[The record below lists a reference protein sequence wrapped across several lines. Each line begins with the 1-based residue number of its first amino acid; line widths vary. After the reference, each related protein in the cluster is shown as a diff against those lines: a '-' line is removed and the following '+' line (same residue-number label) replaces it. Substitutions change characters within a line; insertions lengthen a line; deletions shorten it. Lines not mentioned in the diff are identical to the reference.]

1 MNQIDSRGLSSGQPH
16 TFRVEGMDCASC
28 AATITKAVGQLPGVF
43 DLKVSIGRETMS
55 LMLDERQTP
64 VDRLEAVVKKLGFR
78 PKILS
83 APASA
88 AAEETAG
95 GCGCGHDHGHSHG
108 HDHSHDHAGHS
119 HAGHELRDTP
129 AIAQKAGELAYRV
142 EGMDCASCAAT
153 ITSAIGK
160 MPGVSGINISVA
172 RERMTLT
179 LDESTTPRDTLE
191 GAIRKLGFRPRLQ
204 LEAATATVTQIRPVE
219 SVASLEPAKS
229 NSSGLWGQSKVRHAA
244 MGLLLIALSF
254 AVGHF
259 YPDYGRYAFMATTL
273 VTLFPIAR
281 RAFVALRF
289 GVPFTIQMLLTLAAL
304 GALFIDEGEEAAI
317 VVLFFS
323 IGEVLEGLAA
333 ARARSGIK
341 ALGSLIPRVAT
352 VEENGHLRDIAAES
366 LQIGQTILCRP
377 GERIPADGVVIS
389 GSSSVDESPMTG
401 ESIPVP
407 KEPDSRVFA
416 GSINHDAPLRVR
428 VDRSAN
434 DNTIAR
440 IIALVEEAQDSKAP
454 TERFIDSFSRIYMP
468 AIVLIAT
475 LVAVVPPLV
484 GLGDWETWIYRALAL
499 LLIGCPCALVISVPA
514 AIAAS
519 LATGTKRGMLI
530 KGGAVIEA
538 LAKAQVVAFDKTGT
552 LTQGKPQV
560 TEVIA
565 ASGDGQ
571 ALLTVANAMERES
584 SHPLAEAI
592 CRHASEK
599 GVGQRVAANV
609 RNVAGRGM
617 EGIVDG
623 RSVFIGAPRFIDS
636 YGKLSAAQSEAIQ
649 RLEGEGNTIAVVI
662 VDGEALGLI
671 AMRDEPRSD
680 ALEGVRALTE
690 LGIECVMLTGDNK
703 ATGNAIG
710 KKLGVTVHA
719 ELLPEDKVQ
728 QVAKMTASRTVVMV
742 GDGINDAPAL
752 AMANVGIAIGS
763 GTDVAME
770 AADAALMRNKITD
783 IAGMV
788 RLSRAT
794 MRNIRQNVL
803 IALGLKV
810 IFLVTTVTGISGLWI
825 AVFADTGA
833 TVLVTLNAMR
843 LLRFKDDAKS

>member
-1 MNQIDSRGLSSGQPH
+1 MNQIDSRSWNSGQPH
-16 TFRVEGMDCASC
+16 IFRVEGMDCASC
-28 AATITKAVGQLPGVF
+28 AATITKAVGQLPGVS

-55 LMLDERQTP
+55 LVLDEQQTP
-64 VDRLEAVVKKLGFR
+64 VDRLEAVVRKLGFR
-78 PKILS
+78 PKMMS
-83 APASA
+83 APAPVA
-88 AAEETAG
+88 TAEKTD
-95 GCGCGHDHGHSHG
+95 GCGCSHDNGRSPGHGHAE
-108 HDHSHDHAGHS
+108 HSHTGQDHQQTS
-119 HAGHELRDTP
+119 TITP
-129 AIAQKAGELAYRV
+129 EAVELAYRV

-172 RERMTLT
+172 REHMTLT
-179 LDESTTPRDTLE
+179 LDESATPRDALE
-191 GAIRKLGFRPRLQ
+191 GAIRKLGFRPRPQ
-204 LEAATATVTQIRPVE
+204 VKAASTPSTVTPIRPVE
-219 SVASLEPAKS
+219 SVASPEAAKS
-229 NSSGLWGQSKVRHAA
+229 NGLWSQPKVRHAA
-244 MGLLLIALSF
+244 LGLVLIAFSF

-289 GVPFTIQMLLTLAAL
+289 GVPFTIQMLLTLAAI

-352 VEENGHLRDIAAES
+352 VEENGDLRDIAAES
-366 LQIGQTILCRP
+366 LQIGQTVLCRP

-401 ESIPVP
+401 ESVPVP
-407 KEPDSRVFA
+407 KEADSRVFA

-428 VDRSAN
+428 VDRSAS

-440 IIALVEEAQDSKAP
+440 IIALVEEAQDAKAP

-468 AIVLIAT
+468 AIVLIST
-475 LVAVVPPLV
+475 LVAVVPPLI
-484 GLGDWETWIYRALAL
+484 GTGDWETWIYRALAL

-519 LATGTKRGMLI
+519 LATGTRRGMLI

-552 LTQGKPQV
+552 LTRGKPQV

-565 ASGDGQ
+565 ANGDNRT
-571 ALLTVANAMERES
+571 LLAVANAIERES
-584 SHPLAEAI
+584 GHPLAEAI
-592 CRHASEK
+592 CRHASEN
-599 GVGQRVAANV
+599 GIGQRMAANV

-649 RLEGEGNTIAVVI
+649 RLEGEGKTIAVVI
-662 VDGEALGLI
+662 ADGEALGLI

-680 ALEGVRALTE
+680 ALEGVRALTG
-690 LGIECVMLTGDNK
+690 LGIESVMLTGDNK

-728 QVAKMTASRTVVMV
+728 QVAKMAASRTVVMV
-742 GDGINDAPAL
+742 GDGVNDAPAL
-752 AMANVGIAIGS
+752 AMANVGVAIGS

-794 MRNIRQNVL
+794 MQNIHQNVL

-843 LLRFKDDAKS
+843 LLRFKDHSKS

>member
-1 MNQIDSRGLSSGQPH
+1 MNQIDSRSWNSGQPH
-16 TFRVEGMDCASC
+16 IFRVEGMDCASC
-28 AATITKAVGQLPGVF
+28 AATITKAVGQLPGVS

-55 LMLDERQTP
+55 LVLDEQQTP
-64 VDRLEAVVKKLGFR
+64 VDRLEAVVRKLGFR
-78 PKILS
+78 PKMMS
-83 APASA
+83 APAPVA
-88 AAEETAG
+88 TAEKTN
-95 GCGCGHDHGHSHG
+95 GCGCSHDNGHSPGHGHAEHSHTGHDHQK
-108 HDHSHDHAGHS
+108 
-119 HAGHELRDTP
+119 TP
-129 AIAQKAGELAYRV
+129 TITPEAVELAYRV

-172 RERMTLT
+172 REHMTLT
-179 LDESTTPRDTLE
+179 LNESATPRDALE
-191 GAIRKLGFRPRLQ
+191 GAIRKLGFRPRPQ
-204 LEAATATVTQIRPVE
+204 VKAASTPSTVTPIRPVE
-219 SVASLEPAKS
+219 SVASPEAAKS
-229 NSSGLWGQSKVRHAA
+229 NGLWSQPKVRHAA
-244 MGLLLIALSF
+244 LGLVLIAFSF
-254 AVGHF
+254 AIGHF

-289 GVPFTIQMLLTLAAL
+289 GVPFTIQMLLTLAAI

-352 VEENGHLRDIAAES
+352 VEENGDLRDIAAES
-366 LQIGQTILCRP
+366 LQIGQTVLCRP

-401 ESIPVP
+401 ESVPVP
-407 KEPDSRVFA
+407 KEADSRVFA

-428 VDRSAN
+428 VDRSAS

-440 IIALVEEAQDSKAP
+440 IIALVEEAQDAKAP

-468 AIVLIAT
+468 AIVLIST
-475 LVAVVPPLV
+475 LVAVVPPLI
-484 GLGDWETWIYRALAL
+484 GTGDWETWIYRALAL

-519 LATGTKRGMLI
+519 LATGTRRGMLI

-552 LTQGKPQV
+552 LTRGKPQV

-565 ASGDGQ
+565 ANGDDRT
-571 ALLTVANAMERES
+571 LLAVANAIERES
-584 SHPLAEAI
+584 GHPLAEAI
-592 CRHASEK
+592 CRYASEN
-599 GVGQRVAANV
+599 GIGQRMAANV

-649 RLEGEGNTIAVVI
+649 RLEGEGKTIAVVI
-662 VDGEALGLI
+662 ADGEALGLI

-680 ALEGVRALTE
+680 ALEGVRALTG
-690 LGIECVMLTGDNK
+690 LGIESVMLTGDNK

-728 QVAKMTASRTVVMV
+728 QVAKMAASRTVVMV
-742 GDGINDAPAL
+742 GDGVNDAPAL
-752 AMANVGIAIGS
+752 AMANVGVAIGS

-794 MRNIRQNVL
+794 MQNIHQNVL

-843 LLRFKDDAKS
+843 LLRFKDHSES